1 MRPQTVTSQDHGDLE
16 IEQMLKSEFMYYV
29 VVQYHF
35 LLHYDVDDKSGK
47 ESQGWAV
54 KTRTCIRA
62 ES

>member
-47 ESQGWAV
+47 ESQG
-54 KTRTCIRA
+54 
-62 ES
+62 